1 VEKGSGQADAG
12 DARVLVVDD
21 DPMLRGMLNELLT
34 GNGYRVTVAG
44 DGREALALLEG
55 QPFDHLL
62 TDINMPEMD
71 GLALLEAVQ
80 ARGLQVPVTVVSAYS
95 DMENVVRAFRL
106 GASDFIAKP
115 FRSEEEVLLTLQKVA
130 AKHRLE
136 RDNARLREELR
147 DRYLFGNI
155 VAKSRAMTDIFAT
168 IGKIADY
175 HTTVLIT
182 GESGTGKELITR
194 AIHYNSNRK
203 HRPLVSINCG
213 GIPAN
218 LLESELFGHAKGAF
232 TDAHRAR
239 KGLFEEA
246 NGGTLFLDEIAEL
259 PLALQVKLLRALQE
273 EEIRPL
279 GDSRSIKLDVRII
292 AATARNLKAE
302 VAAGRFREDLYYRI
316 NVLPIAVPPLRE
328 RKEDIPLLAAHFLKK
343 YNRRMGL
350 DVARME
356 PDCLQRLL
364 AYDWPGNVRELE
376 NVVERTM
383 ALADGPTLTVGDLP
397 PELRDP
403 AAAPGGERFHPAGYS
418 IKKNCKTLERRLI
431 VRALAE
437 TGGNKTRAAALLEI
451 SIPALLYKIKAYG
464 IGSPEK

>member
-1 VEKGSGQADAG
+1 MSADDAG
-12 DARVLVVDD
+12 GRVLVVDD
-21 DPMLRGMLNELLT
+21 EPMLRDLLNDLLT
-34 GNGYRVTVAG
+34 GNGYLVTLAEN
-44 DGREALALLEG
+44 GREALAFLKS
-55 QPFDHLL
+55 QPFDHLV

-80 ARGLQVPVTVVSAYS
+80 AMGLSVPVTVISAYS

-115 FRSEEEVLLTLQKVA
+115 FQAEEEVLLTLKKVA
-130 AKHRLE
+130 EKHQLE
-136 RDNARLREELR
+136 RDNSRLREELQ

-155 VAKSRAMTDIFAT
+155 VAKSRGMTDIFAT
-168 IGKIADY
+168 ICKVADY

-203 HRPLVSINCG
+203 NRPLVSINCG
-213 GIPAN
+213 GIPEN
-218 LLESELFGHAKGAF
+218 LLESELFGHARGAF

-246 NGGTLFLDEIAEL
+246 NGGTLFLDEIGEL
-259 PLALQVKLLRALQE
+259 PLNLQVKLLRALQE

-292 AATARNLKAE
+292 AATANPLKEE

-316 NVLPIAVPPLRE
+316 NVLPIMVPPLRE
-328 RKEDIPLLAAHFLKK
+328 RKEDIPLLAEHFLKK
-343 YNRRMGL
+343 YNQRMGL
-350 DVARME
+350 QVARLD
-356 PDCLQRLL
+356 PGCLQRML

-376 NVVERTM
+376 NVVERAM
-383 ALADGPTLTVGDLP
+383 ALADGPTLSEEDLP
-397 PELRDP
+397 PELLDP
-403 AAAPGGERFHPAGYS
+403 AAGAEGARFHPAGLS
-418 IKKNCKTLERRLI
+418 IKKNGKMLE
-431 VRALAE
+431 
-437 TGGNKTRAAALLEI
+437 K
-451 SIPALLYKIKAYG
+451 S
-464 IGSPEK
+464 